1 MFGIV
6 KKYLILIVS
15 FLFLSNIH
23 SQNSDTVSIS
33 ILGVGDV
40 MLGTSFPSVKHLP
53 PNNNCS
59 KLLEDVAP
67 VIMDA
72 DIAMCNLEGCF
83 LDSGPVVKKCKD
95 TTICYAFRTPE
106 KYFQCVVNAGF
117 NLFCLANNH
126 SNDFGSKGINSTLK
140 LIDENEL
147 NAAGLL
153 IRPKVVFEQSGLKIG
168 FCAFSPN
175 KGTTR
180 INDYIKV
187 KSIINELEKEVD
199 IVIVSFHGGAE
210 GKDHQHIKRKKEI
223 FYGEN
228 RSNVYEFARIAID
241 AGADVVF
248 GHGPHVSR
256 AIDLYKDRFIAY
268 SLGNF
273 CTYDRINI
281 TGVNGYAPMIKVSV
295 NSEGEFQQAEIMSAI
310 QYKYQGTF
318 IDSQNRAAKI
328 IKQLT
333 NEDIPESELKIS
345 DAGLVTR

>member
-1 MFGIV
+1 M
-6 KKYLILIVS
+6 KKYLILFVS
-15 FLFLSNIH
+15 LFFLFKAF
-23 SQNSDTVSIS
+23 SQNSDSTIIT

-53 PNNNCS
+53 PGDNCT

-67 VIMDA
+67 VIKSA
-72 DIAMCNLEGCF
+72 DIAFCNLEGCF
-83 LDSGPVVKKCKD
+83 LDDGPVVKICKD

-106 KYFQCVVNAGF
+106 KYFQCVVDAGF
-117 NLFCLANNH
+117 NLFSLANNH
-126 SNDFGSKGINSTLK
+126 SNDFGSKGITSTLK
-140 LIDENEL
+140 LIDEQDL
-147 NAAGLL
+147 HTAGLL
-153 IRPKVVFEQSGLKIG
+153 ERPKVIFEQNGYKIG

-180 INDYIKV
+180 INDYAQV
-187 KSIINELEKEVD
+187 KRIVEELEAEAD

-210 GKDHQHIKRKKEI
+210 GKDHQHVKRENEI

-241 AGADVVF
+241 AGADIVF
-248 GHGPHVSR
+248 GHGPHVVR

-281 TGVNGYAPMIKVSV
+281 SGVNGMAPMIKVSV
-295 NSEGEFQQAEIMSAI
+295 NKDGEFQQAEIISGI

-318 IDSQNRAAKI
+318 IDDQNRAAKM

-333 NEDIPESELKIS
+333 QEDIPESKLKIS
-345 DAGLVTR
+345 EEGIVTR